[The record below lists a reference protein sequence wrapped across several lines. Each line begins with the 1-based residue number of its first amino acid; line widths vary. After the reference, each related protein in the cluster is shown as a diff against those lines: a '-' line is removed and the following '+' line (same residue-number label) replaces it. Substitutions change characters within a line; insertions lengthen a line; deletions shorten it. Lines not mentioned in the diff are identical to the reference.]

1 MARMK
6 KAEVITALTEL
17 GLEIGENE
25 KYNSL
30 CKKLKAAQTGEG
42 ATGMTTVKSGANHI
56 EIPKD
61 LYERARKKI
70 GLRDDQ
76 IASYPNAEALKQY
89 CDGIHP
95 QSNPD
100 ARIKEGAPVVHPKFA
115 DNMPDS
121 FTLDSVQE
129 ANFVTTNREQFDR
142 ANLQSFLRNINR
154 KYGTQKPVRIVQ
166 DTSFVVV
173 KRELVTTF
181 TIYFK

>member
-1 MARMK
+1 MAKRK
-6 KAEVITALTEL
+6 KQAKKKKRATKATVDENVILDAVTTPYRE
-17 GLEIGENE
+17 
-25 KYNSL
+25 
-30 CKKLKAAQTGEG
+30 
-42 ATGMTTVKSGANHI
+42 ATPSEARLQCLRIAH
-56 EIPKD
+56 PD
-61 LYERARKKI
+61 LYDRARKKI

-76 IASYPNAEALKQY
+76 IASYANAEALKQY

-129 ANFVTTNREQFDR
+129 ANFVTSNREQFDQ

-181 TIYFK
+181 KIYFK